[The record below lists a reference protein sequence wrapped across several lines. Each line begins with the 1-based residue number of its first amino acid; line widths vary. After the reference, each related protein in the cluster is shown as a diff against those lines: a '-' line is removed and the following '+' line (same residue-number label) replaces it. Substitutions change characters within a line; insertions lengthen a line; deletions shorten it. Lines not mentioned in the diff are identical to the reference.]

1 MAAIFLSEDDVQRLL
16 DYPAVV
22 AAVAESFRQ
31 LAAGR
36 AENIPRA
43 RCRTATTILHSMS
56 AAADYLGLVG
66 WKQYTTSRQGARF
79 LVGLYDATSGELV
92 ALVDAN
98 RLGQMRTG
106 ATTAVAVRYLT
117 APNVDRLGLFG
128 AGWQAESQLAAVC
141 TVRSIRRAIV
151 YSRTRAKAQA
161 FAERMTQRLS
171 IEVVAASAPNEAVEG
186 MPLLI
191 TATTS
196 RRPVFDGSLVA
207 DGALVAAIGSNW
219 PQRAE
224 IDAMLVGRAAAIVC
238 DSIDACR
245 REAGDL
251 LQAER
256 AGEFEW
262 QRATELSA
270 VVAGRTTLSA
280 ERGGV
285 TIFKS
290 VGLALADVATG
301 ELVLR
306 RAREAGAGQALPT

>member
-1 MAAIFLSEDDVQRLL
+1 
-16 DYPAVV
+16 
-22 AAVAESFRQ
+22 
-31 LAAGR
+31 
-36 AENIPRA
+36 
-43 RCRTATTILHSMS
+43 MS

-66 WKQYTTSRQGARF
+66 WKHYTTSRQGARF
-79 LVGLYDATSGELV
+79 LVGLYDAASGQLV
-92 ALVDAN
+92 ALVEAN

-106 ATTAVAVRYLT
+106 ATTAVAVRHLT

-141 TVRSIRRAIV
+141 AVRPIRRAVV
-151 YSRTRAKAQA
+151 YSRTREKVQA
-161 FAERMTQRLS
+161 FAERMSQRLS
-171 IEVVAASAPNEAVEG
+171 IEVVAAIEPNEAVTD
-186 MPLLI
+186 MPLVV

-196 RRPVFDGSLVA
+196 RQPVFDGAIVD

-219 PQRAE
+219 PDRAE
-224 IDAMLVGRAAAIVC
+224 IDAALVGRAAAIVC
-238 DSIDACR
+238 DSVEACH

-251 LQAER
+251 LVAQR

-270 VVAGRTTLSA
+270 VVAGKTTLSA
-280 ERGGV
+280 QRGGV

-306 RAREAGAGQALPT
+306 RAQEQGAAQSLPI